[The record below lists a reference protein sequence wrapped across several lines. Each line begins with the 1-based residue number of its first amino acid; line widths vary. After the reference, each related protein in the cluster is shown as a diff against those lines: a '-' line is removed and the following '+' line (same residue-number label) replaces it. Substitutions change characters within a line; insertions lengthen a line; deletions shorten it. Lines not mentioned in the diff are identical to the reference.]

1 MDTESQCRGYGP
13 ICWEKFNSQGQTQ
26 YALFD
31 IRAGKDILLAR
42 AGNGQP
48 VVNVSHMIVR
58 HSPDG
63 FEWGYGGSG
72 PSDLALNILILFTDQ
87 CTADRL
93 YQEFKR
99 I

>member
-1 MDTESQCRGYGP
+1 M
-13 ICWEKFNSQGQTQ
+13 KK
-26 YALFD
+26 
-31 IRAGKDILLAR
+31 GKDILMAR
-42 AGNGQP
+42 AGNGDIF
-48 VVNVSHMIVR
+48 VNIPHTIVR

-63 FEWGYGGSG
+63 FEWGYRGSG

-93 YQEFKR
+93 YQEFKLDFISSMPKQGGMIKSSTIQEWLGKR